1 MSDSDARRARLHA
14 LQARMGDSA
23 RANRRAVAAEHA
35 ARREAAHTRETPGR
49 RHKLSKAARILEERD
64 IAARGEDVG
73 RHRAL
78 TYSIEEN
85 ERWEAHLAEKER
97 RRDKG
102 LIDYQDLAERSYQRQ
117 VAGLRPDKGAYAQQQ
132 EAAAAAA
139 ARPAGDAG
147 VLVRAESAAGHA
159 LVPAAAAADVP
170 PAVATYGQHRPS
182 STAVDRLVSHLNHEQ
197 DHIRSRSR
205 ARADD
210 PDAEVNYINKRNKHF
225 NHKIERYYD
234 EYTREIRENLERGT
248 AL

>member
-23 RANRRAVAAEHA
+23 RANRRAVAAEQA
-35 ARREAAHTRETPGR
+35 ARREAAHTRETPAR
-49 RHKLSKAARILEERD
+49 RHRLSKAARILEERD

-85 ERWEAHLAEKER
+85 ERWEAQRAEKER

-102 LIDYQDLAERSYQRQ
+102 LIDFQDLAERSYQRQ
-117 VAGLRPDKGAYAQQQ
+117 VAGMRPDMGAYAQQK
-132 EAAAAAA
+132 EAAAAPGAA
-139 ARPAGDAG
+139 AGDAG
-147 VLVRAESAAGHA
+147 ALVRAESAAGHA
-159 LVPAAAAADVP
+159 LVPASSADVP
-170 PAVATYGQHRPS
+170 AAVATYGQHRPS
-182 STAVDRLVSHLNHEQ
+182 SAAVDRLVSHLNHEQ

-225 NHKIERYYD
+225 NHKIERYFD